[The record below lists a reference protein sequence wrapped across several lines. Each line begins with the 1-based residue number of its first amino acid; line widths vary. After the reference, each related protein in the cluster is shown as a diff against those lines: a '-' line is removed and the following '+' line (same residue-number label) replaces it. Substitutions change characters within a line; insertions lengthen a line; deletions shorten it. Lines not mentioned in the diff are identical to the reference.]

1 VSEQAV
7 EKTAR
12 TTSPKVSPPPSWIHV
27 FSKSCSTSS
36 LRTQCAAAALWV
48 VSSPRVLHRRSRR
61 AKKKQQKQLQI
72 LKDIVLPDHHFK
84 LSTDQIDQDIIV
96 FDGGDPLTPPIRPP
110 DDIIWRSI
118 PVRELHI
125 EDEIRCDIGLTF
137 RQTDGVSSFIRL
149 PRQMS
154 LDIIGECGLTKIHN
168 SLLACENLRRVAL
181 SRSDR
186 KRVFTDYGKPVTY
199 ACVGPQPSRN
209 SNIVRSHP
217 PFMDHLPEHHW
228 RSLVWVMKRA
238 ELCFRQIADHSVLSN
253 VHHAKKLVP
262 FKTFSSGVHLSSNY
276 NSDFF
281 GGIAFGTNVFLRCHT
296 DADFTMSIS
305 QVFLKGRSEY
315 LPNDDVVAYFC
326 FPTIGI
332 AVPLRP
338 GDYFMFNALLP
349 HCISSRCKMEDEIMC
364 ASVYLK
370 TANVGM
376 NNNDLPLT
384 PEQKLVLNNLND

>member
-1 VSEQAV
+1 
-7 EKTAR
+7 
-12 TTSPKVSPPPSWIHV
+12 
-27 FSKSCSTSS
+27 
-36 LRTQCAAAALWV
+36 
-48 VSSPRVLHRRSRR
+48 
-61 AKKKQQKQLQI
+61 
-72 LKDIVLPDHHFK
+72 
-84 LSTDQIDQDIIV
+84 
-96 FDGGDPLTPPIRPP
+96 
-110 DDIIWRSI
+110 
-118 PVRELHI
+118 
-125 EDEIRCDIGLTF
+125 LTF

-168 SLLACENLRRVAL
+168 SLVACENLRRVAL

-186 KRVFTDYGKPVTY
+186 KRVFTDYGKPVTH

-209 SNIVRSHP
+209 SNVVRSQP

-262 FKTFSSGVHLSSNY
+262 FKTFSSRLHLSSNY
-276 NSDFF
+276 NADFF

-338 GDYFMFNALLP
+338 GDYFMFNALIP
-349 HCISSRCKMEDEIMC
+349 HCISSCCKLEDEIMC

-370 TANVGM
+370 TAIVGM
-376 NNNDLPLT
+376 NNNDLSLT
-384 PEQKLVLNNLND
+384 SEQKLVLNHLND